1 MTLLHLISH
10 VHKEHVIQYTLVLL
24 DDVINQV
31 KERVRTIHET
41 VTKHKFNIWPP
52 FMSLLNRDDP
62 IIMHMGSRLIAKL
75 ATYSRMRCPDSDL
88 IYYLNWLKVQLC
100 VPVSSFVLQNMIGI
114 VDMRYIVNCKALLH
128 AFSSSC
134 VLPFMETA
142 HCRAKP
148 SLSNIS
154 IRKASL
160 SEIIFIFLPRFQVIR
175 KNNCLSFST
184 TIYEIKTEI
193 VSF

>member
-24 DDVINQV
+24 DDVINQD
-31 KERVRTIHET
+31 KERVRTIHDT
-41 VTKHKFNIWPP
+41 VNKQKFNIWPP
-52 FMSLLNRDDP
+52 FMSLLNRDDL

-75 ATYSRMRCPDSDL
+75 ATYSRVRCPDSDL

-100 VPVSSFVLQNMIGI
+100 VPVSSFVLQGIVGI
-114 VDMRYIVNCKALLH
+114 VDTRHIVNFKGLLH

-134 VLPFMETA
+134 VLVVFITTA

-148 SLSNIS
+148 S
-154 IRKASL
+154 
-160 SEIIFIFLPRFQVIR
+160 
-175 KNNCLSFST
+175 
-184 TIYEIKTEI
+184 
-193 VSF
+193 

>member
-1 MTLLHLISH
+1 
-10 VHKEHVIQYTLVLL
+10 
-24 DDVINQV
+24 
-31 KERVRTIHET
+31 
-41 VTKHKFNIWPP
+41 
-52 FMSLLNRDDP
+52 MSLLNRDDP

-75 ATYSRMRCPDSDL
+75 ATYSRVRCPDSDL

-100 VPVSSFVLQNMIGI
+100 VPVSSFVLQSMIGI

-175 KNNCLSFST
+175 KNDCLSFST
-184 TIYEIKTEI
+184 TICEIKTEI